1 MNHKYILPLSTE
13 TWTLEIGMKVYA
25 VGYPANMHISGSG
38 NTLKIT
44 AGIISGQHGGFI
56 QTDTAINPGNS
67 GGPLLY
73 NNTIIGVNVIKLV
86 GGFDNI
92 GYAVPVHRFFNIW
105 DEMMKTRIVHPLT
118 WNIDYNET
126 TEEILSILTHGKVKT
141 GIQISFIYENS
152 FMSIMEKG
160 DILIQ
165 INEFEIQH
173 NGNIHQKWLG
183 NEMDIYRLLEYYN
196 KNEII
201 SMEYYSMK
209 KKKKTTKKIQLKE
222 EQYIIRTYYPMY
234 EKIEYIITCGMTIM
248 NLSLNILTE
257 ILGSGNQFLYPL
269 LKYNE
274 KKNCNEKCV
283 IVVNIFPNS
292 CTYNMNNITIF
303 SILSKV
309 NYISVYTLSDVQKAL
324 QKPVLFQKKKYIH
337 IENQNGRFVMFD
349 LKKVIHEDKNLS
361 EIYKYPIVKNQYGK
375 QYA

>member
-1 MNHKYILPLSTE
+1 
-13 TWTLEIGMKVYA
+13 
-25 VGYPANMHISGSG
+25 
-38 NTLKIT
+38 
-44 AGIISGQHGGFI
+44 
-56 QTDTAINPGNS
+56 
-67 GGPLLY
+67 
-73 NNTIIGVNVIKLV
+73 
-86 GGFDNI
+86 
-92 GYAVPVHRFFNIW
+92 
-105 DEMMKTRIVHPLT
+105 
-118 WNIDYNET
+118 
-126 TEEILSILTHGKVKT
+126 
-141 GIQISFIYENS
+141 
-152 FMSIMEKG
+152 
-160 DILIQ
+160 
-165 INEFEIQH
+165 
-173 NGNIHQKWLG
+173 
-183 NEMDIYRLLEYYN
+183 
-196 KNEII
+196 
-201 SMEYYSMK
+201 
-209 KKKKTTKKIQLKE
+209 
-222 EQYIIRTYYPMY
+222 MY